1 MAGAGGRKRQDGE
14 FFYTD
19 VATYA
24 TGNILSLLLI
34 FIIYQINTVLSDFR
48 DPMVY
53 ALLSSTALRY
63 PKKKLTDK
71 IVSLASGKQM
81 LLLLPFRIVFVK
93 PIEIISGVWSE
104 LKNLINGFGK
114 DVEKAQRSEPSASLF
129 KIYMIAGVRALTY
142 SRKKKKNNK
151 DDTAKVSSRL
161 LWILIKLSLMLALF
175 EWIRDTWSSSSQVA
189 LLSFLVIILAG
200 AAMLSSIQY
209 FSVWHSSVNE
219 PFSPRTPHSTR
230 SRRLVKD
237 QAASPEKQ
245 QWQTEENIEKH
256 SSWYGRVFLSVMTPL
271 NALDACLKTCIQSSV
286 HSLVSATLILSL
298 VLGTA
303 VSATFIGYQIVS
315 EGRDAVIL
323 LKDTLADPWNLSM
336 RDGPEQSSNNATEF
350 SKSQIWS
357 NIPWLSTYKGQ
368 MSGIVENYLP
378 HVFEWVEQ
386 KTDYIF
392 EANNLTSAAIEG
404 RYLMESLRGPRK
416 CSDEERNKILVDLAR
431 ARYDEKINRHQ
442 ELKSAVNVSAAEE
455 EFQEIVKE
463 FSRQIDQLDGPDNG
477 TNEQSL
483 LKAQH
488 RVKEAQ
494 SEHARIVSEYA
505 KSARQVLVTERRLA
519 LCRDNVTRDMDYSS
533 SGAHHNS
540 LLHEIGTVIQRGFS
554 RIASDWN
561 FQAGLADTW
570 NGLHDVWVGF
580 TGTNETDEQNIN
592 STHQGII
599 NFNSLQSIST
609 AAIGPLVSVIKTLF
623 VSFESTTSA
632 AIAGSATLVR
642 IGATLF
648 QFGMQS
654 LLFLSLLFALLSAE
668 EDPLARMM
676 QLFPLPQDVRDK
688 ASDALNQ
695 MLGGVFSALIKLAV
709 IHGLFTWVTFKI
721 FGAPL
726 VYLSSTVSAAF
737 SLLPLIPSYMICI
750 PALIALSV
758 QGRIVSGIILFALHF
773 AAASYGDSEV
783 LNEAGGEPYLM
794 SLSVLGGMYAF
805 YPNPFLGCILG
816 PIMLASLYALG
827 AIHSELIMGGR
838 STRLKKVQLPSTP

>member
-1 MAGAGGRKRQDGE
+1 MAGAGSRKRQDGE

-71 IVSLASGKQM
+71 IVSLASGDGM
-81 LLLLPFRIVFVK
+81 LLFLPFRMIFIK
-93 PIEIISGVWSE
+93 PYEIILGAWSE
-104 LKNLINGFGK
+104 LRIMINGFGK
-114 DVEKAQRSEPSASLF
+114 DVEKAQQSEPSASLF
-129 KIYMIAGVRALTY
+129 KIYMIAGVRAFTY
-142 SRKKKKNNK
+142 TRKKKLNNK
-151 DDTAKVSSRL
+151 SDNGKVSSRL
-161 LWILIKLSLMLALF
+161 LWILIKLSFMLAIF
-175 EWIRDTWSSSSQVA
+175 EWIRDTWSPSSQVA
-189 LLSFLVIILAG
+189 FLSFLVILLAG
-200 AAMLSSIQY
+200 AAMISSIQY

-219 PFSPRTPHSTR
+219 PFSPRTPHRTR
-230 SRRLVKD
+230 SRRLTKD
-237 QAASPEKQ
+237 QAASPEKH
-245 QWQTEENIEKH
+245 QWPIEDTIERQ
-256 SSWYGRVFLSVMTPL
+256 SSWYERVCVSVMTPL
-271 NALDACLKTCIQSSV
+271 NALDACLKTVVQSGV

-323 LKDTLADPWNLSM
+323 LKDTLADPWNLSLM
-336 RDGPEQSSNNATEF
+336 DRLEHSSNSTEF
-350 SKSQIWS
+350 SKSKLWS
-357 NIPWLSTYKGQ
+357 NVPWLSTYKEQ
-368 MSGIVENYLP
+368 MSGFIEDYLP
-378 HVFEWVEQ
+378 HIFEWVEE

-416 CSDEERNKILVDLAR
+416 CSEGEKNKILVDLAR
-431 ARYDEKINRHQ
+431 TRYDQKVNRDQ
-442 ELKSAVNVSAAEE
+442 ELKSAANVSAAEE
-455 EFQEIVKE
+455 EFQEILKE
-463 FSRQIDQLDGPDNG
+463 FSRQIGQLDESDSE

-483 LKAQH
+483 LYAQH
-488 RVKEAQ
+488 RVREAQ
-494 SEHARIVSEYA
+494 NEHSRVVSEYA
-505 KSARQVLVTERRLA
+505 KSARLVLVTERRLA
-519 LCRDNVTRDMDYSS
+519 LCRDNITRDADISS
-533 SGAHHNS
+533 SEGNHNS
-540 LLHEIGTVIQRGFS
+540 LLHEIGTVIRRGF
-554 RIASDWN
+554 RKIANEWD

-570 NGLHDVWVGF
+570 NGLHDVWDGF
-580 TGTNETDEQNIN
+580 TSTNQTGDQNKN
-592 STHQGII
+592 STRQGII
-599 NFNSLQSIST
+599 HFDSLQSIST
-609 AAIGPLVSVIKTLF
+609 AAIGPLVSVVKALF

-676 QLFPLPQDVRDK
+676 QLFPLPQDARDK

-758 QGRIVSGIILFALHF
+758 QGRIVSGVILFALHF
-773 AAASYGDSEV
+773 AAASFGDSEV

-816 PIMLASLYALG
+816 PILLSSLYALG
-827 AIHSELIMGGR
+827 AIHSELMTGGR
-838 STRLKKVQLPSTP
+838 STRLKKVHLPTTP